1 MKTKGVIFV
10 LIIIAGFCKAQT
22 LIYTPAKTYSTNIT
36 TSDELLAPI
45 SFKNNT
51 TSVFNLMY
59 KNHTYNFP
67 AGWTV
72 GVCDTYNC
80 LGGITWGNWSLDS
93 LKAGEEYYIQLS
105 VNPNNI
111 EGNGYLEVHLWRQNA
126 AWLVDT
132 LRWYISAKTVGLQE
146 ISLQNNIRIFPNPV
160 KDILHFNTSESIDAV
175 RIEDALG
182 RPVMHFTPVGEQLN
196 ISSLKPGY
204 YTLFLENKGRKY
216 YKKIVK
222 E

>member
-1 MKTKGVIFV
+1 MKIKEVIFV

-22 LIYTPAKTYSTNIT
+22 LIYTPSKTYSANIT
-36 TSDELLAPI
+36 NSDQLLAPI

-59 KNHTYNFP
+59 KNYNYNFP

-93 LKAGEEYYIQLS
+93 LNPGEEYYIQLS

-111 EGNGYLEVHLWRQNA
+111 EGNGYLEVHMWRTNA

-132 LRWYISAKTVGLQE
+132 LRWYLNAKTVGLQE
-146 ISLQNNIRIFPNPV
+146 ISIQNNNRIFPNPV
-160 KDILHFNTSESIDAV
+160 KDILHFNTSETIDAV

-182 RPVMHFTPVGEQLN
+182 RPLMEITSVGEQLN
-196 ISSLKPGY
+196 ISYLESGY
-204 YTLFLENKGRKY
+204 YTLFFENKGRMY